1 MLNIFPELLD
11 YGFIAPTLLRLLL
24 GVYFIKLG
32 VEKYNVHKD
41 HIAEFLSSL
50 KLNPAVTIVQT
61 LGGVEIVL
69 GLMFITGTLTQIAAL
84 ITLIIALVSL
94 VLTYKAPE
102 LKIKTPTIYLFII
115 TISLSL
121 LLSGAGFLAV
131 DFPL

>member
-11 YGFIAPTLLRLLL
+11 FSFMAPSVLRVVL
-24 GVYFIKLG
+24 GLYFIKLG
-32 VEKYNVHKD
+32 VEKYNTHKD
-41 HIAEFLSSL
+41 HIAEFFTSI

-84 ITLIIALVSL
+84 ISLIISLVSI

-102 LKIKTPTIYLFII
+102 LKIKSTSIYVFMVV
-115 TISLSL
+115 ISFSL

>member
-11 YGFIAPTLLRLLL
+11 FSFMAPTILRVVL

-32 VEKYNVHKD
+32 IEKYNGHKD
-41 HIAEFLSSL
+41 HIAEFLTSI

-61 LGGVEIVL
+61 LGGVEIVI

-84 ITLIIALVSL
+84 VSLIISLVSV
-94 VLTYKAPE
+94 VLTFKAPE
-102 LKIKTPTIYLFII
+102 LKIKTTSIYVFMA
-115 TISLSL
+115 TISFSL
-121 LLSGAGFLAV
+121 LLSGAGFLAI